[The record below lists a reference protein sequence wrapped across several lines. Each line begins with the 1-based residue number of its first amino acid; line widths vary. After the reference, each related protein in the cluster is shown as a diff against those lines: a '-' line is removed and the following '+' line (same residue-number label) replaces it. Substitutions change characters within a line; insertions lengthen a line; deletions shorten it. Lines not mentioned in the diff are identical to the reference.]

1 MSSRVGLP
9 PDHPM
14 PHPPGPP
21 SKDGGPFSFQETIVA
36 IPDPVRTNFNT
47 LLCAAGDG
55 NLALTECLDAVTP

>member
-1 MSSRVGLP
+1 M
-9 PDHPM
+9 
-14 PHPPGPP
+14 
-21 SKDGGPFSFQETIVA
+21 A